1 MWHLEVESL
10 LVLKNNRGTD
20 ANRVRHMDYGVQINK
35 LMYTRLLKGEDITL
49 FSPSDVRACMTPSSP
64 IRTNSNVC
72 TPCTKKTTA
81 FASSASKRL
90 SCSP

>member
-35 LMYTRLLKGEDITL
+35 LMYTRLLKGEAPCSARPT
-49 FSPSDVRACMTPSSP
+49 SRACTTPSSP
-64 IRTNSNVC
+64 IRTSSSVC
-72 TPCTKKTTA
+72 TPNTKKTTA
-81 FASSASKRL
+81 SASSA
-90 SCSP
+90 